1 MKSRI
6 PPPEKAQEHCCA
18 VVGLVAT
25 AGGPTPA
32 RAPHLHTTHSRPL
45 LEHAGFFWN
54 MLHGPGSRQ
63 CLWPQARPAGPG
75 RQVHRPVFVCLKTSL
90 P

>member
-1 MKSRI
+1 MLPSALW
-6 PPPEKAQEHCCA
+6 PGPEE
-18 VVGLVAT
+18 
-25 AGGPTPA
+25 
-32 RAPHLHTTHSRPL
+32 PHP
-45 LEHAGFFWN
+45 LEHPICTLRIAGPFWN